1 MFLAEDRHDL
11 RLLVRVVLEGAGLR
25 VVGETADGTSAP
37 ALVAE
42 LGPEVVV
49 ADLALP
55 GTEGPELVGILRG
68 AHPDLAIVVFSGSVE
83 PGIEQRV
90 LDLGADA
97 FVAKGTPL
105 DELAAIVR
113 DTARP

>member
-25 VVGETADGTSAP
+25 VVGETADGTTAP

-42 LGPEVVV
+42 LRPDVVV
-49 ADLALP
+49 TDLALP
-55 GTEGPELVGILRG
+55 GTEGPELVGILRR
-68 AHPDLAIVVFSGSVE
+68 ADPDLSIVVYSGSVD
-83 PGIEQRV
+83 PGIEERV
-90 LDLGADA
+90 LGLGADA

-105 DELAAIVR
+105 EELAACVR
-113 DTARP
+113 DTARA

>member
-1 MFLAEDRHDL
+1 MLAEDRHDL
-11 RLLVRVVLEGAGLR
+11 RLLVRVVFEGAGLR
-25 VVGETADGTSAP
+25 VLGETADGTSAP

-42 LGPEVVV
+42 LVPDVVV

-55 GTEGPELVGILRG
+55 GTEGPELVGILRA
-68 AHPDLAIVVFSGSVE
+68 AHPAMGIVVFSGSVE

-90 LDLGADA
+90 LELGADA

-105 DELAAIVR
+105 EELARVVR